1 MFDDPNTRNWV
12 LGAFKSRRKCLEPS
26 GCPGQVE
33 ETWSVG
39 RFLAAGPSVVWLWV
53 RWGHERPQQLMWTLT
68 PKTNLL
74 ESLTQLAEPHGMYI
88 HLLRCHAFIFS
99 AFPFCGS
106 WNWLNGTFY
115 RKPHLTWHF
124 PDISSEQILD
134 INSLRLPFLY
144 FDPTWGSLYFR
155 VKSSEDCH
163 DSHQSLWLIGLI
175 GRSFSVHGFHRPVM
189 VAWHGSVGFSR
200 REKIH
205 CRPRNPKIDGKR
217 VVNRIILESD
227 CPFLSFLVCK
237 YIIHI

>member
-1 MFDDPNTRNWV
+1 MLDDPNTRNWV
-12 LGAFKSRRKCLEPS
+12 LGALQSRRKCLEPS

-74 ESLTQLAEPHGMYI
+74 ESLN
-88 HLLRCHAFIFS
+88 LLNPWDVYTPFTLPCFYIFS
-99 AFPFCGS
+99 VSVLWVLELVERDTLQETPFDM
-106 WNWLNGTFY
+106 T
-115 RKPHLTWHF
+115 F

-144 FDPTWGSLYFR
+144 VDPTWGSLLSSQVIRGLPRFSSVSVAYWPHRKKLFSPWFSQAGNGR
-155 VKSSEDCH
+155 MGRMGPLDSVEEKRSIVALAIPKSMEKG
-163 DSHQSLWLIGLI
+163 LWIAL
-175 GRSFSVHGFHRPVM
+175 F
-189 VAWHGSVGFSR
+189 W
-200 REKIH
+200 
-205 CRPRNPKIDGKR
+205 NPI
-217 VVNRIILESD
+217 VL
-227 CPFLSFLVCK
+227 FYLSWFAK